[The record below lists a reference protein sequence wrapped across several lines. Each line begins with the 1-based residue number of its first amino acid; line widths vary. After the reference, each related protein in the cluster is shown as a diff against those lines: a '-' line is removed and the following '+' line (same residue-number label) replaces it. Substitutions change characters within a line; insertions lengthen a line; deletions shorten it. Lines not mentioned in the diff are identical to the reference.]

1 MSGKQDDQ
9 ISVTGNLTRDPEIKW
24 SGDGTAYTRINLARN
39 RRRRNQQGEWEDDGE
54 AIYIQAT
61 AFWQQAEDIAN
72 RAKKGSR
79 VYVTGR
85 LEQPYVWT
93 GKDGKNHAVVCMTI
107 DHYEIMQPRQQQS
120 MPGNQI
126 GQDPWQVTPQT
137 QATAQGQPQQQPQQ
151 GQQRAQPVQQQ
162 QPPQQQPQYDPWATQ
177 QGTPPQNPQLQQDDP
192 WGQQQL
198 PPF

>member
-1 MSGKQDDQ
+1 MSHPDITIKGR
-9 ISVTGNLTRDPEIKW
+9 ITRDPEIKW
-24 SGDGTAYTRINLARN
+24 TQNGKSYTRLAVATN
-39 RRRRNQQGEWEDDGE
+39 KYTQNQQGQWEQQGSPLFLNCV
-54 AIYIQAT
+54 A
-61 AFWQQAEDIAN
+61 WQNTETIAETV
-72 RAKKGSR
+72 KKGDL
-79 VYVTGR
+79 VIITGT
-85 LEQPYVWT
+85 LEPNNWT
-93 GKDGKNHAVVCMTI
+93 DKDGNQRRDTEVKITSLGVIPKGTR
-107 DHYEIMQPRQQQS
+107 QPPQA
-120 MPGNQI
+120 GNQI

-162 QPPQQQPQYDPWATQ
+162 QPSQQQPQYDPWATQ